1 MLVFSQNICASFSL
15 GRGLSHTFSNL
26 YFGSKLIH
34 EPKMLFSFFCSAS
47 RRHWTSHFLLKHGII
62 FVLFVH
68 EGGEPTS
75 NSYMIV
81 NSKVTSLLLMAGL
94 VTYVQPLH
102 HQTRMGGGGGWILYL
117 PLRIIQSMNPL
128 LSLFF
133 LTPPLHCYQR
143 ETESIWCHKS
153 SCQTRRSTFQI
164 ESEASPN
171 AYRWCLWCQ
180 LCWNS
185 LPVLET
191 SPSCSPLLAL
201 SLCAVISEAGNICFL
216 FICTIFNGCALQF
229 F

>member
-102 HQTRMGGGGGWILYL
+102 HQTRMGGGGGLDLISATADNSINESFAVTVLLDPSVTLLPKGNWIHLVSQKQLSDSEKYFSNWIRGL
-117 PLRIIQSMNPL
+117 SKCLQMMPLMSAL
-128 LSLFF
+128 LEFSSSVGNIAKLQPFARSVTLCCDIWSREYLFF
-133 LTPPLHCYQR
+133 VYLHY
-143 ETESIWCHKS
+143 
-153 SCQTRRSTFQI
+153 
-164 ESEASPN
+164 
-171 AYRWCLWCQ
+171 L
-180 LCWNS
+180 
-185 LPVLET
+185 
-191 SPSCSPLLAL
+191 
-201 SLCAVISEAGNICFL
+201 
-216 FICTIFNGCALQF
+216 
-229 F
+229 

>member
-1 MLVFSQNICASFSL
+1 
-15 GRGLSHTFSNL
+15 
-26 YFGSKLIH
+26 
-34 EPKMLFSFFCSAS
+34 
-47 RRHWTSHFLLKHGII
+47 
-62 FVLFVH
+62 
-68 EGGEPTS
+68 
-75 NSYMIV
+75 
-81 NSKVTSLLLMAGL
+81 
-94 VTYVQPLH
+94 
-102 HQTRMGGGGGWILYL
+102 
-117 PLRIIQSMNPL
+117 MNPS

-143 ETESIWCHKS
+143 ETESIRCHKS

-201 SLCAVISEAGNICFL
+201 SLCAVISEAGIYLFFVYLHLSLMVVLRFKTKKQNYVSSFDGGVGCRHFSCNGFL
-216 FICTIFNGCALQF
+216 ASSQEYFVEVVILSHGFLWDYAQV
-229 F
+229 